1 MYEWLKFAHP
11 NKMATIEQCRLAVEK
26 KKITAAQF
34 KEITGQKYLENNTD
48 REKPSTKR
56 NIFKFFTK

>member
-1 MYEWLKFAHP
+1 MYEWLKFAYP

-34 KEITGQKYLENNTD
+34 KEITGKDFKNIDTG
-48 REKPSTKR
+48 KPSTKR
-56 NIFKFFTK
+56 SIFKFFTK